1 MAAVL
6 YASATGATE
15 LRHLGYLE
23 RLGLWG
29 PGRPHQSFEE
39 LRNALEGGGDGGMM
53 GLWCHKVTRR
63 FTINTWVQ
71 TKSTNEVPT
80 FQPQERDS
88 WRVNGLTA
96 KSGGLAA
103 MELLAMTMR
112 AEGMLSCRSLSFKG
126 PDGAMMIITYYNL

>member
-39 LRNALEGGGDGGMM
+39 LRNALEGGGDGVPWWGWSMMIMM
-53 GLWCHKVTRR
+53 GATR
-63 FTINTWVQ
+63 
-71 TKSTNEVPT
+71 SPEDLP
-80 FQPQERDS
+80 
-88 WRVNGLTA
+88 
-96 KSGGLAA
+96 
-103 MELLAMTMR
+103 
-112 AEGMLSCRSLSFKG
+112 
-126 PDGAMMIITYYNL
+126 